1 MNKIGYSLG
10 QAAGVGVMAVNA
22 DATLSTGSG
31 GSSVFAGLVISR
43 RGAPGKVLQVTA
55 STYKDVLGAPIHP
68 RLGLA
73 FEPYRHVQQAVK
85 GGDGYLV
92 RVCPSDMKVPGIII
106 SKASVDEN
114 QVEEGETFNVAGDY
128 VIKTAQFGPHETPT
142 LKDGELAIIYIKD
155 GEASGNRTISLERDG
170 EDNALL
176 LLTLSE
182 ALSDGSVDQLETHQ
196 VSFDPEAVNDMGQPA
211 WLQTMLESMSTRLGC
226 VITSDDSEGM
236 FSGLTFSEVAFVG
249 GSDGT
254 FSKITA
260 EEYLKALATLEA
272 APVNVTAILS
282 LGCYDSTV
290 IAALKDLAE
299 AVRVDFFYDLSGNQ
313 TAVAAIA
320 EAKGHGFGGSHQP
333 SRYYFPYSCKDSATG
348 MQVVFGI
355 SCDAFVAKAKG
366 VAMVPDVGG
375 WHYSP
380 AGTSRGIIDR
390 QNITK
395 IPNLDAIDLEA
406 FVTARINPV
415 KVAANGDVYIDDALT
430 TLSKKNYLRFQ
441 HVSSLMNAIARNFY
455 ELAEAIKHEP
465 DGVTQESLTKGMTAL
480 LERFYAAGALVK
492 PRDTSQ
498 GTEPFVITVTQLEMD
513 LWQVEWAVCPTGTAR
528 RIIGKPILMR

>member
-1 MNKIGYSLG
+1 MNKIGYSVG
-10 QAAGVGVMAVNA
+10 QAAGVGVMAINA

-43 RGAPGKVLQVTA
+43 RGAPGKVLQVTS
-55 STYKDVLGAPIHP
+55 STYKNVLGTPIHP
-68 RLGLA
+68 RLGSA

-92 RVCPSDMKVPGIII
+92 RVCPPDMKVPGIII
-106 SKASVDEN
+106 SKASDDDN
-114 QVEEGETFNVAGDY
+114 QVEQGATFSVVDGY
-128 VIKTAQFGPHETPT
+128 VLKATQFGPHETPV
-142 LKDGELAIIYIKD
+142 LKDGELAVIYVKD
-155 GEASGNRTISLERDG
+155 GEASGNRTITLKRDG
-170 EDNALL
+170 DDSDLL

-182 ALSDGSVDQLETHQ
+182 TQSDGSVEQLETHQ
-196 VSFDPEAVNDMGQPA
+196 VSFNPEAVNDMSQPA
-211 WLQTMLESMSTRLGC
+211 WIQTMLESMSTRLGC
-226 VITSDDSEGM
+226 VITSDDSDDV
-236 FSGLTFSEVAFVG
+236 FSGLSFADVAFVG

-260 EEYLKALATLEA
+260 EEYLKALTTLEN
-272 APVNVTAILS
+272 APINVTAILS

-299 AVRVDFFYDLSGNQ
+299 AVRVDFFYDLQGNQ
-313 TAVAAIA
+313 TAAAAIT
-320 EAKGHGFGGSHQP
+320 EAKGHGFGGSHQGC
-333 SRYYFPYSCKDSATG
+333 RYYFPYSCKDSSTG

-366 VAMVPDVGG
+366 VALVPDVGG

-380 AGTSRGIIDR
+380 AGMSRGIIDR

-415 KVAANGDVYIDDALT
+415 NVGADGSVYIDDALT

-441 HVSSLMNAIARNFY
+441 HISSLMNAIARNFY
-455 ELAEAIKHEP
+455 ELAQAIKHEP
-465 DGVTQESLTKGMTAL
+465 DGVTQTALTKGMTEL
-480 LERFYAAGALVK
+480 LERFYSAGALVI
-492 PRDTSQ
+492 PRDKSQ
-498 GTEPFVITVTQLEMD
+498 GSEPFVVSVTQLEID
-513 LWQVEWAVCPTGTAR
+513 YWQVEWAVCPTGSAR
-528 RIIGKPILMR
+528 RIIGKPVLMR

>member
-1 MNKIGYSLG
+1 MNKIGYSVG
-10 QAAGVGVMAVNA
+10 QAAGVGIMPVNA

-43 RGAPGKVLQVTA
+43 RGAPGKVLQVT
-55 STYKDVLGAPIHP
+55 SSNYKDVLGTPIHP
-68 RLGLA
+68 RLGSA
-73 FEPYRHVQQAVK
+73 FEPFRHVQQAVK
-85 GGDGYLV
+85 GGDGYVV

-106 SKASVDEN
+106 SKSSGEEN
-114 QVEEGETFNVAGDY
+114 QVEEGESFTVLGEY
-128 VIKTAQFGPHETPT
+128 VLKGAQFGPHETPA

-155 GEASGNRTISLERDG
+155 GEASANRTISLDSD
-170 EDNALL
+170 EDSDLL
-176 LLTLSE
+176 NLTLKE
-182 ALSDGSVDQLETHQ
+182 TQSDGSVEQLETHQ
-196 VSFDPEAVNDMGQPA
+196 VSFNPEAVNDMGQPA
-211 WLQTMLESMSTRLGC
+211 WLQTMLESMSTRLSC
-226 VITSDDSEGM
+226 VITSDDKDDL
-236 FSGLTFSEVAFVG
+236 FSGITFTDVAFVG

-254 FSKITA
+254 FSKVTA
-260 EEYLKALATLEA
+260 EEYLKALAILEQ
-272 APVNVTAILS
+272 APINVTAILS

-290 IAALKDLAE
+290 LAALKDLAE

-313 TAVAAIA
+313 TAAAAIT

-333 SRYYFPYSCKDSATG
+333 ARYYFPYSCKDSATG

-380 AGTSRGIIDR
+380 AWTSRGIIDR

-415 KVAANGDVYIDDALT
+415 KVSASGDVYIDDALT
-430 TLSKKNYLRFQ
+430 TFTKKNYLRFQ

-465 DGVTQESLTKGMTAL
+465 DGVTQESLTKGMTEL
-480 LERFYAAGALVK
+480 LERFYSAGALVK
-492 PRDTSQ
+492 PRDKSQ
-498 GTEPFVITVTQLEMD
+498 GEEPFVITVAQLESD
-513 LWQVEWAVCPTGTAR
+513 YWQVEWAVCPTGSAR